1 MFGVEARIKI
11 RVRAGPRVGARGVFG
26 VRGRVRVRA
35 GPRVRVGYVA
45 CGSPNQPASG
55 RHATSTSP

>member
-1 MFGVEARIKI
+1 MFGVEARIKV

-26 VRGRVRVRA
+26 GRGRVRA